1 METTVSSD
9 GTMGFGSDL
18 FYTYQISSI
27 LIYNLIKNSF
37 DYHNTYQHKNHFY
50 ISFYKNIFTP
60 SKKQYKS
67 TTTCTN
73 NKSKNQKKTN
83 KQSKHIPNPTIIILW
98 CKRILPLLWSG
109 RWILQKWVDYFKSNV
124 LNSLIASINYYSF
137 KFWQD

>member
-67 TTTCTN
+67 TTTC
-73 NKSKNQKKTN
+73 KIINQKIKKKLIN
-83 KQSKHIPNPTIIILW
+83 SQSIFQIPQLLSYDAKEYYHFSEVVDEFCKNGWTI
-98 CKRILPLLWSG
+98 
-109 RWILQKWVDYFKSNV
+109 
-124 LNSLIASINYYSF
+124 LNQMF
-137 KFWQD
+137 